1 MGTKGR
7 EKKDSII
14 EIQSSQL
21 QEWKNVLKK
30 EVFNLLEKW
39 ATKDNDSIKDWMQI
53 LRGDTLN
60 IYIRNFNNTSLKFLN
75 MNLDREWEKFIK
87 FDSIDVLEIN
97 KIENS
102 DFIIDINDHSFLYS
116 KLSHAEYDL
125 LLLKYKLKHF
135 KDCNTSHKFSIY

>member
-53 LRGDTLN
+53 LRGEDLAV
-60 IYIRNFNNTSLKFLN
+60 YIRNFNNYSLRFLN
-75 MNLDREWEKFIK
+75 ESLQKEFQLIK
-87 FDSIDVLEIN
+87 EFDVIETLEIN
-97 KIENS
+97 DVNS

>member
-7 EKKDSII
+7 EKKEHII

-39 ATKDNDSIKDWMQI
+39 TTKDNDSIKDWMQI
-53 LRGDTLN
+53 LRGEDLST
-60 IYIRNFNNTSLKFLN
+60 YIRNFNNTSLKFLN
-75 MNLDREWEKFIK
+75 MDLDREWEKFIK

-97 KIENS
+97 EVENS
-102 DFIIDINDHSFLYS
+102 DFVIDINDHSFLYS

-135 KDCNTSHKFSIY
+135 KNCNTFKTFSIY

>member
-7 EKKDSII
+7 EKKEHII

-53 LRGDTLN
+53 LRGEDLAV
-60 IYIRNFNNTSLKFLN
+60 YIRNFNNYSLRFLN
-75 MNLDREWEKFIK
+75 ESLQKEFQLIK
-87 FDSIDVLEIN
+87 EFDVIETLEIN
-97 KIENS
+97 DVNS

>member
-1 MGTKGR
+1 MGTKCR

-14 EIQSSQL
+14 VIQSSQL

-60 IYIRNFNNTSLKFLN
+60 LYIRNFNNTSLKFLN

-102 DFIIDINDHSFLYS
+102 DFVIDINDHSYLYS

-135 KDCNTSHKFSIY
+135 KDCNSSQKFSIY

>member
-53 LRGDTLN
+53 LRGEDLAV
-60 IYIRNFNNTSLKFLN
+60 YIRNFNNYSLRFLN
-75 MNLDREWEKFIK
+75 ESLQKEFQLIK
-87 FDSIDVLEIN
+87 EFDVIETLEIN
-97 KIENS
+97 DVNS

-135 KDCNTSHKFSIY
+135 KDCNSSQKFSIY

>member
-7 EKKDSII
+7 ERKEYII
-14 EIQSSQL
+14 EIQTSQL
-21 QEWKNVLKK
+21 QDWKEVLKE
-30 EVFNLLEKW
+30 EVFIILEKW

-60 IYIRNFNNTSLKFLN
+60 NYIRNFKNPLLKFLN
-75 MNLDREWEKFIK
+75 SDLDRDFEKIK
-87 FDSIDVLEIN
+87 TFDSIDVLEIN
-97 KIENS
+97 EIQNS
-102 DFIIDINDHSFLYS
+102 DFVIDINDHSYYYS

-135 KDCNTSHKFSIY
+135 

>member
-53 LRGDTLN
+53 LRGEDLAV
-60 IYIRNFNNTSLKFLN
+60 YIRNFNNYSLRFLN
-75 MNLDREWEKFIK
+75 ESLQKEFQLIK
-87 FDSIDVLEIN
+87 EFDVIETLEIN
-97 KIENS
+97 DVNS
-102 DFIIDINDHSFLYS
+102 DFVIDINDHSFLYS

-135 KDCNTSHKFSIY
+135 KDCNSSQKFSIY

>member
-60 IYIRNFNNTSLKFLN
+60 IYIRNFNNP
-75 MNLDREWEKFIK
+75 
-87 FDSIDVLEIN
+87 
-97 KIENS
+97 
-102 DFIIDINDHSFLYS
+102 
-116 KLSHAEYDL
+116 
-125 LLLKYKLKHF
+125 
-135 KDCNTSHKFSIY
+135 